1 MIAHRQK
8 LAHGHPYRRPCV
20 QLISSLIPSH
30 SFSECDNGI
39 KIVILIDCWT
49 ARSLR
54 KWHTQLAAIF
64 FIFVHKGWQC
74 NSCNNDSIQL
84 WPTSPGCHW
93 YTGKF
98 TILFLWGFEG
108 FPELRQLSSPL
119 TSVGGACTALS
130 NRFIQSCDSDC
141 LNILGLHHLLVKIDS
156 GILQNCW
163 LSTNSVKSISSVVV
177 VEYSVVR
184 LISISCIL
192 YSW

>member
-1 MIAHRQK
+1 MSTLCPTHQF
-8 LAHGHPYRRPCV
+8 
-20 QLISSLIPSH
+20 SLGMPSH

-49 ARSLR
+49 TRSLR

-163 LSTNSVKSISSVVV
+163 L
-177 VEYSVVR
+177 
-184 LISISCIL
+184 
-192 YSW
+192 